1 MTGYGKDEDHMR
13 QLKKRTW
20 MAAAMISMAARAA
33 VSAAPAPTAPGTQ
46 PGANPGAATS
56 QPATTRPATT
66 RPTTIPSS
74 LTLTF
79 KDTPIDTVLDFLSR
93 TLGFEVIKDG
103 PLDTRVNIT
112 SKQPV
117 SPEEAITL
125 LNAALKGNGFVAI
138 REGRVLRVIP
148 RDKAKKGNVPVH
160 FGSDPEAIADTDE
173 LITQVIPIQNVNAT
187 KLRDELKG
195 FMSDAD
201 AAANDASNS
210 LIITDTSAAVRRIA
224 QIISKLDEH
233 EAQTAEI
240 RIIRLQHANATATA
254 KLIDTFFKAPAGG
267 GQQMTPQMQMQMQMQ
282 GGQPPQQHGGSERH
296 GQTVITAAD
305 DRTNTLLVMASV
317 NSLKIIDDIV
327 KHVDSDDPNPAPETQ
342 MKAFALKYASAED
355 TAKLITNI
363 FKVQK
368 QNNDDFPFFFNRFG
382 SNDDDKKALKVTASF
397 DQRTN
402 TLIVTSSVEGLKQVE
417 KLVELLDANPLAA
430 AELQVYHLKH
440 ASAFNV
446 SSMIEDMFKPK
457 QDSTPRFPFF
467 IFGEGSNQAQSSKVS
482 VNVTSDDRTNTV
494 IVTAPSDL
502 LKVIGKVVEEL
513 DADPTTED
521 TLFIYH
527 LRNAQ
532 AQNLEYVLNV
542 LFGNVTGAANQNGQQ
557 NGQGQQNQN
566 QQGQG
571 SRFSNNG
578 SSSNSFDSGNSS
590 GGSGSGSSINRS
602 SNRQQGRQQGQAN
615 GGNPAKAENELTGK
629 ALVVADLDTNAL
641 LVTTASKYEKQVRQ
655 IIEDLDRPV
664 PQVLI
669 KVLVAEVTHDNSAD
683 LGLDFSVL
691 NQRAGGKG
699 QTLTSGFGNAGVT
712 PGVLVSVVESN
723 ITATLHVLA
732 EQDKLDVL
740 SRPYILASDN
750 QLANIFIGSRVPFIT
765 NSQITEAGQ
774 LINTVQYQDIGL
786 NLNVTPHINPDGVVI
801 LDVNPEVQQLTAQN
815 VTITNNTNSP
825 VISKRSADSRIAVVD
840 GQTIVIGGM
849 MEDRKTSLVNKIPLL
864 GDIPGLGFLF
874 SRTQVTKTKTEL
886 LIFLTPHVAQKP
898 DALRPMAEDEGRGL
912 RLTPN
917 AVQPGAFEE
926 QMKGMRRGELPQT
939 RPAQPVSPVN
949 AIDLSG
955 SSGPR
960 PADPPTTAPSTDSP
974 AAR

>member
-1 MTGYGKDEDHMR
+1 MTAAVIS
-13 QLKKRTW
+13 T
-20 MAAAMISMAARAA
+20 AAAAAL
-33 VSAAPAPTAPGTQ
+33 SAAPPPPAADAPLPG
-46 PGANPGAATS
+46 GAATTAPTS
-56 QPATTRPATT
+56 RPAST
-66 RPTTIPSS
+66 RPTTMPSS

-103 PLDTRVNIT
+103 PLEARVNII

-125 LNAALKGNGFVAI
+125 VNAALKGNGFVAV
-138 REGRVLRVIP
+138 REGRILRVIP

-160 FGSDPEAIADTDE
+160 FGSDPQAIADTDE

-187 KLRDELKG
+187 KLHDELKG
-195 FMSDAD
+195 FMTDAD
-201 AAANDASNS
+201 VAANDASNS
-210 LIITDTSAAVRRIA
+210 LIITDTSAAIRRIA
-224 QIISKLDEH
+224 EIISKLDEH

-240 RIIRLQHANATATA
+240 RIIRLLHANATATA
-254 KLIDTFFKAPAGG
+254 KLIDTFFKPSGGG
-267 GQQMTPQMQMQMQMQ
+267 GQQMNPQMQMQMMQQ
-282 GGQPPQQHGGSERH
+282 GGQPPPQHGGSERH
-296 GQTVITAAD
+296 GQAVVTAAD
-305 DRTNTLLVMASV
+305 DRTNTLLVMASTS
-317 NSLKIIDDIV
+317 SLKIIDDIV

-382 SNDDDKKALKVTASF
+382 SNDDDKKALKVTAAF

-402 TLIVTSSVEGLKQVE
+402 TLIVTSSAEGLKQVE

-467 IFGEGSNQAQSSKVS
+467 IFGEGSNQPQTSKIS

-542 LFGNVTGAANQNGQQ
+542 LFGNVQGGNQNGQQ
-557 NGQGQQNQN
+557 NGQGQPNQN
-566 QQGQG
+566 QQGGQN
-571 SRFSNNG
+571 SRFSNNN
-578 SSSNSFDSGNSS
+578 SSNSFDNGNSN
-590 GGSGSGSSINRS
+590 GGSGSGSSINRN

-629 ALVVADLDTNAL
+629 ALVVADLDTNSL

-691 NQRAGGKG
+691 NQRGSGKG
-699 QTLTSGFGNAGVT
+699 QTLTSGFGNAGLT

-723 ITATLHVLA
+723 ITATLHLLA

-750 QLANIFIGSRVPFIT
+750 QLANIFIGSTVPFIT

-774 LINTVQYQDIGL
+774 LINTVQYRDIGL

-815 VTITNNTNSP
+815 IAITNNTNSP

-849 MEDRKTSLVNKIPLL
+849 MEDRKTSTVSKIPLL
-864 GDIPGLGFLF
+864 GDIPGLGMLF

-898 DALRPMAEDEGRGL
+898 DRLQPMSDDETRGL

-917 AVQPGAFEE
+917 AVQPGTYEE

-939 RPAQPVSPVN
+939 QPTQPASPVRSIN
-949 AIDLSG
+949 LTDGQEQRQTDSP
-955 SSGPR
+955 S
-960 PADPPTTAPSTDSP
+960 TAPSTDSP
-974 AAR
+974 PAR

>member
-1 MTGYGKDEDHMR
+1 MR
-13 QLKKRTW
+13 QSNRRSW
-20 MAAAMISMAARAA
+20 MTAAMISVAAAIA
-33 VSAAPAPTAPGTQ
+33 FAAPPPPPADAPLPG
-46 PGANPGAATS
+46 GAATTAPTS
-56 QPATTRPATT
+56 RPATT

-103 PLDTRVNIT
+103 PLEARVNIV

-125 LNAALKGNGFVAI
+125 LNAALKGNGFVAV

-160 FGSDPEAIADTDE
+160 FGSDPQAIPDTDE

-187 KLRDELKG
+187 KLHDELKG
-195 FMSDAD
+195 FMTDAD
-201 AAANDASNS
+201 VAANDASNS
-210 LIITDTSAAVRRIA
+210 LIITDTSAAIRRIA
-224 QIISKLDEH
+224 EIISKLDEH

-240 RIIRLQHANATATA
+240 RIVRLQHANATATA
-254 KLIDTFFKAPAGG
+254 KLIDTFFKPPAGG
-267 GQQMTPQMQMQMQMQ
+267 GQQMSPQMQMQMQMQ
-282 GGQPPQQHGGSERH
+282 GGQPPPQHSGSERH
-296 GQTVITAAD
+296 GQTVVTAAD
-305 DRTNTLLVMASV
+305 DRTNTLLVMASTS
-317 NSLKIIDDIV
+317 SLKIIDDII

-342 MKAFALKYASAED
+342 IKAFALKYAAAED

-363 FKVQK
+363 FKPQK

-382 SNDDDKKALKVTASF
+382 SNDDDKKALKVTAAF

-402 TLIVTSSVEGLKQVE
+402 TLIVTSSAEGLKQVE

-467 IFGEGSNQAQSSKVS
+467 IFGEGQNQQQTSKIS

-542 LFGNVTGAANQNGQQ
+542 LFGNVQGGNQNNQQ
-557 NGQGQQNQN
+557 NGQGGPNQN
-566 QQGQG
+566 QQNQQ
-571 SRFSNNG
+571 SRFGNNNN
-578 SSSNSFDSGNSS
+578 SSNSFDNGNGN
-590 GGSGSGSSINRS
+590 GGNGGPINRNNN
-602 SNRQQGRQQGQAN
+602 NRQNRQGQGQAN

-629 ALVVADLDTNAL
+629 ALVVADLDTNSL

-691 NQRAGGKG
+691 NQRGSGKG
-699 QTLTSGFGNAGVT
+699 QTLTSGFGNSGLT

-723 ITATLHVLA
+723 ITATLHLLA

-750 QLANIFIGSRVPFIT
+750 QLANIFIGSTVPFIT

-774 LINTVQYQDIGL
+774 LINTVQYRDIGL

-815 VTITNNTNSP
+815 IAITNNTNSP

-849 MEDRKTSLVNKIPLL
+849 MEDRKTSTVNKIPLL
-864 GDIPGLGFLF
+864 GDIPGLGMLF

-886 LIFLTPHVAQKP
+886 LIFLTPHVAQRP
-898 DALRPMAEDEGRGL
+898 DRLQPMSDDETRGL

-917 AVQPGAFEE
+917 AVQPGTYED

-939 RPAQPVSPVN
+939 QPTQPASPVHSIN
-949 AIDLSG
+949 LSEG
-955 SSGPR
+955 QEPR
-960 PADPPTTAPSTDSP
+960 QGDSPSTAPSTDSP
-974 AAR
+974 AGR